1 MIRIYTQDM
10 ELFCLLPDPV
20 MYRDFGYIAENPY
33 IMLDDRKW
41 EIFSFYP
48 CDSAEMNHI
57 SQNDESTELLVC
69 LTQKTVYKDKI
80 AAMEEVKN
88 DCHIAAIMVTD
99 EQDGSSYMIGAA
111 AVD

>member
-1 MIRIYTQDM
+1 
-10 ELFCLLPDPV
+10 
-20 MYRDFGYIAENPY
+20 
-33 IMLDDRKW
+33 MLN
-41 EIFSFYP
+41 
-48 CDSAEMNHI
+48 A
-57 SQNDESTELLVC
+57 
-69 LTQKTVYKDKI
+69 KTVYKDKI